1 MILGEV
7 ADVRM
12 GYAFRS
18 RLEHNPAGDVVVIQ
32 MKDIDD
38 RTFLHTDGAYR
49 AALSGIRSRHF
60 LRRGDLVFRS
70 RGLTNGAALVKEDIG
85 PAVLAAPM
93 LLIRPRRALPEYLH
107 WFLNAAAT
115 KASLTAL
122 AAGSS
127 VRMIS
132 ADALRSLP
140 VPLPPVATQKT
151 IADTAAGAEL
161 EQRLMQQIATLRE
174 KITAHILMTRAEE
187 ESQ

>member
-1 MILGEV
+1 MNLGEV

-18 RLEHNPAGDVVVIQ
+18 RLEHNPAGEVVVIQ

-38 RTFLHTDGAYR
+38 RTLLRTAGTHRVASSD
-49 AALSGIRSRHF
+49 IRPHHF

-70 RGLTNGAALVKEDIG
+70 RGLTNGTALVTEDIK

-93 LLIRPRRALPEYLH
+93 LLIRPHRVLPEYLH

-115 KASLTAL
+115 KNSLTAL

-127 VRMIS
+127 VQMIS
-132 ADALRSLP
+132 ADALKSLP
-140 VPLPPVATQKT
+140 VPLPPISTQKT
-151 IADTAAGAEL
+151 IADTAAAADL
-161 EQRLMQQIATLRE
+161 EEHLMKQIATLRE
-174 KITAHILMTRAEE
+174 KIMARMLMTRAKEVR
-187 ESQ
+187 Q

>member
-1 MILGEV
+1 MNLGEV

-32 MKDIDD
+32 MRDIDD
-38 RTFLHTDGAYR
+38 QTILRTAGAFR
-49 AALSGIRSRHF
+49 VALNSIKSQHF

-70 RGLTNGAALVKEDIG
+70 RGLTNGAALVNEDIG

-93 LLIRPRRALPEYLH
+93 LLIRPHRALPEYLH

-115 KASLTAL
+115 KASLTGL
-122 AAGSS
+122 AAGSA

-132 ADALRSLP
+132 AEALKSLP
-140 VPLPPVATQKT
+140 VPLPALATQKT
-151 IADTAAGAEL
+151 IADTAAAAEL
-161 EQRLMQQIATLRE
+161 EQHLIQQIATLRE
-174 KITAHILMTRAEE
+174 KITARILMIRAKE